1 MKKVYVFCLM
11 LCLMFACSCGTVN
24 GLEKNVSARESV
36 AETIR
41 EPLEEIFADTSA
53 EATQNIPDT
62 QEETDLISPETEDET
77 IAETMAET
85 AEETRANPMP
95 PLGYTAP
102 EGWYAPEFETR
113 TVEGGNYTLSYDV
126 MGLKVTAVKRALK
139 VSQTGYYRQREVD
152 MIAFFQ
158 SEHGIEAS
166 GEVDL
171 ATWLELGLDE
181 NDWHTL
187 GTYVTPVAIKREDT
201 REKITQAF
209 IDCAKSYIDVKT
221 PFIVGASGKPGQ
233 GVDCSG
239 LVLQCMYAI
248 GIYPDGLDPVQH
260 STIEEYNSRLMWADP
275 KLKQIDR
282 GDILPGDLVFYTRP
296 GSSSVCHVA
305 ICVNDEECIE
315 ALTQYVE
322 VLPIDKDGY
331 GYAIKGFKR
340 IIA

>member
-11 LCLMFACSCGTVN
+11 LCLVFACSCGAEKSNDRPVSTEENTV
-24 GLEKNVSARESV
+24 
-36 AETIR
+36 ETQF
-41 EPLEEIFADTSA
+41 EFLGETTEDT
-53 EATQNIPDT
+53 EC
-62 QEETDLISPETEDET
+62 ETDKKELDNQDVTALPSPETEGESAEET
-77 IAETMAET
+77 VAETLAET
-85 AEETRANPMP
+85 AEETLT

-113 TVEGGNYTLSYDV
+113 TVEGGDYILSYDV
-126 MGLKVTAVKRALK
+126 MGLKVTSVQRALNI
-139 VSQTGYYRQREVD
+139 SQTGYYRQREVD

-158 SEHGIEAS
+158 CEHGIEAS

-181 NDWHTL
+181 KDWYTL
-187 GTYVTPVAIKREDT
+187 GTYVTPVSVKREDT
-201 REKITQAF
+201 RDRITQAF
-209 IDCAKSYIDVKT
+209 IDCAKGYIDVKT

-239 LVLQCMYAI
+239 LVLQCMYSI
-248 GIYPDGLDPVQH
+248 GIYPDGLNPVQH
-260 STIEEYNSRLMWADP
+260 STEEEYNSRLMWADP

-305 ICVNDEECIE
+305 VCVNDEECIE
-315 ALTQYVE
+315 ALNQYVE
-322 VLPIDKDGY
+322 VLPIDKDDY